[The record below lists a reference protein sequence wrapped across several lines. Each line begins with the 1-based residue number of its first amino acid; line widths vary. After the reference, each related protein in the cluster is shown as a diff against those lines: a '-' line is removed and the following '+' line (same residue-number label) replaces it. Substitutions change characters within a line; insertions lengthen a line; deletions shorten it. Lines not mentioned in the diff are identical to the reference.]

1 LQAKALAHSGAL
13 SRKIKACGNDA
24 GGETAMENPWLE
36 LGNAKDEDI
45 PLFSATLLIAK
56 DEYPDLD
63 RADYETRLH
72 KYSRNLRKL
81 LRETDTAPA
90 QLRCLNQF
98 VFDELGFSG
107 DEQDYYDPR
116 NSYLNDVLDRRLG
129 NPISLAV
136 VQIELAQR
144 LGVPLEGVSFPGHFL
159 VRLPLEE
166 GIVVLDPFQ
175 KGRSLDA
182 AELRRR
188 ARSHLD
194 TREIDDHHLARM
206 LEPASHRAILTRILR
221 NLKSVYAEREQWDK
235 AVRCSDRL
243 LTLDA
248 HQPTEYR
255 DRGTYYR
262 ALGHLRAAREDLLR
276 YLALMPQADDAD
288 AVGLQLTE
296 LGARLPRIN

>member
-1 LQAKALAHSGAL
+1 
-13 SRKIKACGNDA
+13 
-24 GGETAMENPWLE
+24 MENPWLA
-36 LGNAKDEDI
+36 LTSAKDQDI
-45 PLFSATLLIAK
+45 PLFSTALLIAQ
-56 DEYPDLD
+56 DEYPTLD
-63 RADYETRLH
+63 RAAYESRLH
-72 KYSRNLRKL
+72 DYTHRLDAL
-81 LRETDTAPA
+81 LRDTSAAPA

-136 VQIELAQR
+136 LQIELAQR

-159 VRLPLEE
+159 VRLPLDE

-188 ARSHLD
+188 ARTHLD
-194 TREIDDHHLARM
+194 THDIDDARLARM
-206 LEPASHRAILTRILR
+206 LEPASHRAILTRMLR
-221 NLKSVYAEREQWDK
+221 NLKGVYVEREQWDK
-235 AVRCSDRL
+235 ALRCSDRL

-248 HQPTEYR
+248 HQPAEYR
-255 DRGTYYR
+255 DRGNFYLR
-262 ALGHLRAAREDLLR
+262 LGHISAARNDLRR
-276 YLALMPQADDAD
+276 YLALMPQADDID
-288 AVGLQLTE
+288 TVTQQLSEFGTNS
-296 LGARLPRIN
+296 ARLN

>member
-1 LQAKALAHSGAL
+1 
-13 SRKIKACGNDA
+13 
-24 GGETAMENPWLE
+24 MENPWLA
-36 LGNAKDEDI
+36 LCSAKDEDI
-45 PLFSATLLIAK
+45 PLFSTALLIAR
-56 DEYPDLD
+56 DEYPALD

-72 KYSRNLRKL
+72 DYTRRLGRL
-81 LRETDTAPA
+81 LRDITDAPA

-107 DEQDYYDPR
+107 DDQDYYDPR

-159 VRLPLEE
+159 VRLPLDE

-188 ARSHLD
+188 ARTHLD
-194 TREIDDHHLARM
+194 THEIDDHYLARM
-206 LEPASHRAILTRILR
+206 LEPASHRAILARMLR
-221 NLKSVYAEREQWDK
+221 NLKSGYAEREQWDK
-235 AVRCSDRL
+235 ALRCSDRL

-255 DRGTYYR
+255 DRGNYYR
-262 ALGHLRAAREDLLR
+262 ALGHLRAAREDLRR
-276 YLALMPQADDAD
+276 YLALMPQAEDAE
-288 AVGLQLTE
+288 AVGITLSE
-296 LGARLPRIN
+296 LGTTLPRLN

>member
-1 LQAKALAHSGAL
+1 M
-13 SRKIKACGNDA
+13 D
-24 GGETAMENPWLE
+24 NPWLE
-36 LGNAKDEDI
+36 LGNAKDADI
-45 PLFSATLLIAK
+45 PLFSTALLIAK

-72 KYSRNLRKL
+72 EYARGLRNQIH
-81 LRETDTAPA
+81 DSDSAPT

-107 DEQDYYDPR
+107 DDQDYYDPR

-159 VRLPLEE
+159 VRLPLDE
-166 GIVVLDPFQ
+166 GVVVLDPFQ

-188 ARSHLD
+188 ARTHLD
-194 TREIDDHHLARM
+194 THEIDDQYLARM
-206 LEPASHRAILTRILR
+206 LEPASHRAILARILR

-235 AVRCSDRL
+235 ALRCSDRL

-255 DRGTYYR
+255 DRGNYYR
-262 ALGHLRAAREDLLR
+262 SLGHLRAARDDLRR
-276 YLALMPQADDAD
+276 YLALMPQAEDAD
-288 AVGLQLTE
+288 TIGLALTE
-296 LGARLPRIN
+296 LGTTLPRLN

>member
-1 LQAKALAHSGAL
+1 
-13 SRKIKACGNDA
+13 
-24 GGETAMENPWLE
+24 MENPWLA
-36 LGNAKDEDI
+36 LGSAKDEDI
-45 PLFSATLLIAK
+45 PLFSTALLIAK

-63 RADYETRLH
+63 RVDYETRLH
-72 KYSRNLRKL
+72 DYTRRLDKL
-81 LRETDTAPA
+81 LQDTASAPA

-98 VFDELGFSG
+98 LFDELGFSG
-107 DEQDYYDPR
+107 NDQDYYDPR
-116 NSYLNDVLDRRLG
+116 NSYLNEVLDRRLG

-159 VRLPLEE
+159 VRLPVDE

-194 TREIDDHHLARM
+194 THEIDDQRLARM

-221 NLKSVYAEREQWDK
+221 NLKAVYAERELWEK

-243 LTLDA
+243 LTLDS

-255 DRGTYYR
+255 DRGNYYR
-262 ALGHLRAAREDLLR
+262 ALGHLNAARDDLRR
-276 YLALMPQADDAD
+276 YLALMPQAEDAD
-288 AVGLQLTE
+288 AIGLALAE
-296 LGARLPRIN
+296 LGTTLPRLN